1 MSALFKCK
9 CTKYF
14 LDKINIKKN
23 SKKDSIF
30 NIDLSER
37 SEETLL
43 EKLSKEILNNDRKN
57 KK

>member
-1 MSALFKCK
+1 MNSLFKHV
-9 CTKYF
+9 KYF
-14 LDKINIKKN
+14 LDKINIKSDSN
-23 SKKDSIF
+23 KKDSIF

-43 EKLSKEILNNDRKN
+43 EKFSKEVLNNDRKN